1 MRHLLLGSAAAATLF
16 FAMGTSAFA
25 QAATEAKSDAGA
37 EVIIVTAQK
46 RVQNV
51 QEVAAAVSVIGG
63 EQIARAGGYNIESV
77 QTQIPTLNFRKGG
90 TNLNSSLFLRGVGT
104 INFSIAAEPSVAVVL
119 DGVVLARAGEAF
131 GDLSD
136 IQRIE
141 VLRGPQGTLF
151 GKNSSAGVVN
161 IISQSPGRVHS
172 GDIQVTANDGNEYK
186 LRASVDM
193 PFSDSVR
200 SRVTVFGGS
209 YDGNI
214 TNLTTGSKINGY
226 ERYGVR
232 GILDIDASE
241 SLKVRLIGDYRK
253 ADDNCCG
260 EVIGTAPTG
269 ANAAALL
276 SLLPGI
282 TFAGDET
289 RVVRNNL
296 VTRTEEESWGV
307 SAQADWDAGDFT
319 VTSITAYRGW
329 DNREVREGDW
339 LDRPAAYVGNGFA
352 QLHDDGPQTSTTFSQ
367 ELRLTSPTGKP
378 LEYVVGAYFSNAET
392 ERDFRRDV
400 IVCSASTLAIDTTG
414 QRPCSTATGVST
426 FVTAFSSANFGS
438 ESRNAALFADGSYKA
453 TERLSIVGGVR
464 VTQDKLSYYHNR
476 VPAPIGGL
484 PGLRN
489 DTSGFKGS
497 TKEDNVSGKLGLKYQ
512 ASDDINFY
520 LTQSRGYKGPAY
532 NVFFNMNTTG
542 LNAIAPETVDSTEG
556 GVKTAFM
563 DNRVILNFA
572 VFRAV
577 YENFQANNF
586 DTLNG
591 VVITRLT
598 NAGNVSTTGLE
609 LDWLIR
615 ADGGLTINGGLAVTD
630 AQIEEFRDANL
641 VLSST
646 RRGERLALSPRFKAS
661 LGANYEWE
669 PEAVPG
675 IIHLNGQVSYSSDQF
690 SDIGENPLLRIPE
703 TTIVDAS
710 IGISDKQDRYR
721 LTLNIKNLTDEKYA
735 SLVTPGGPGGSLRYL
750 IPRDADRYVGLTLRA
765 KFGG

>member
-1 MRHLLLGSAAAATLF
+1 MRQVLFGTAAAAALLVTL
-16 FAMGTSAFA
+16 GTSAFA
-25 QAATEAKSDAGA
+25 QATTEAKPAEGA
-37 EVIIVTAQK
+37 EVIVVTAQK

-63 EQIARAGGYNIESV
+63 EAIDRAGGYNIESV
-77 QTQIPTLNFRKGG
+77 QAQIPTLNFRKGG

-161 IISQSPGRVHS
+161 IVSRSPGSVYG
-172 GDIQVTANDGNEYK
+172 GDIQLTANEGNEFK
-186 LRASVDM
+186 VRASVDV
-193 PFSDSVR
+193 PLSEQVR
-200 SRVTVFGGS
+200 SRLTFFGGS

-214 TNLTTGSKINGY
+214 TNLTTGDKINGY

-232 GILDIDASE
+232 GIVDIDASE
-241 SLKVRLIGDYRK
+241 DLKVRLIGDFRK
-253 ADDNCCG
+253 ADDPCCG

-269 ANAAALL
+269 ANAAALT
-276 SLLPGI
+276 SLLRGV

-289 RVVRNNL
+289 RTVRNNL
-296 VTRTEEESWGV
+296 VTKTEEEAWGV
-307 SAQADWDAGDFT
+307 SAQADWSMGEFT

-329 DNREVREGDW
+329 DNTEIREGDW
-339 LDRPAAYVGNGFA
+339 LDQAAAYVGNGFA
-352 QLHDDGPQTSTTFSQ
+352 QLHDNGPQTSTTFSQ
-367 ELRLTSPTGKP
+367 ELRLTSPSDQP
-378 LEYVVGAYFSNAET
+378 LEYVVGAFYSNAET

-400 IVCSASTLAIDTTG
+400 IVCSASTLATDLTG
-414 QRPCSTATGVST
+414 LRPCSNATGAST

-438 ESRNAALFADGSYKA
+438 ESRNAALFADGTYKA
-453 TERLSIVGGVR
+453 TERLSVVGGIR
-464 VTQDKLSYYHNR
+464 ATKDELSYYHNR
-476 VPAPIGGL
+476 VAAPAAGL

-489 DTSGFKGS
+489 DTSGFVGS
-497 TKEDNVSGKLGLKYQ
+497 TEEDNISGKLGLKYQ
-512 ASDDINFY
+512 ASEDINFY

-532 NVFFNMNTTG
+532 NVFFNMNPTG
-542 LNAIAPETVDSTEG
+542 LNAIEPETVDSTEG

-563 DNRVILNFA
+563 DNRVIVNLA

-598 NAGNVSTTGLE
+598 NAGNVSTSGLE

-615 ADGGLTINGGLAVTD
+615 ADSGLTINGGLAVTD

-641 VLSST
+641 VLSAT

-661 LGANYEWE
+661 LAANYQWE
-669 PEAVPG
+669 PKALPG
-675 IIHLNGQVSYSSDQF
+675 IVHLDGQIAYTSDQY

-710 IGISDKQDRYR
+710 IGFSDKQDRYR
-721 LTLNIKNLTDEKYA
+721 LTLTVKNLTDEKFA
-735 SLVTPGGPGGSLRYL
+735 SLVTPGGPGGALRYL
-750 IPRDADRYVGLTLRA
+750 IPREADRYVGLTLRA
-765 KFGG
+765 KWGN

>member
-16 FAMGTSAFA
+16 VAMGTSAFA
-25 QAATEAKSDAGA
+25 QAAPEAKSDSGA

-51 QEVAAAVSVIGG
+51 QEVAAAVTVGGG
-63 EQIARAGGYNIESV
+63 EQVERAGGYNIESV
-77 QTQIPTLNFRKGG
+77 QAQIPTLNFRKGG

-161 IISQSPGRVHS
+161 IVSKAPGRVHS
-172 GDIQVTANDGNEYK
+172 GDIQLTANDGNEYK

-214 TNLTTGSKINGY
+214 TNLTTGGKINGY

-232 GILDIDASE
+232 GILDIDASDA
-241 SLKVRLIGDYRK
+241 LKVRLIGDYRK

-269 ANAAALL
+269 ANGPALV

-282 TFAGDET
+282 TFAGDKT
-289 RVVRNNL
+289 RTVRHNL
-296 VTRTEEESWGV
+296 VTRTEEEAWGV
-307 SAQADWDAGDFT
+307 SAQADWTAGDFT

-367 ELRLTSPTGKP
+367 ELRLTPPSGEK
-378 LEYVVGAYFSNAET
+378 LEYVLGAYYANAET

-400 IVCSASTLAIDTTG
+400 IVCTASTLAIDTTG
-414 QRPCSTATGVST
+414 QRPCSTASGVST

-438 ESRNAALFADGSYKA
+438 ESRNAAVFADGSYKFSDK
-453 TERLSIVGGVR
+453 LSVVGGVR
-464 VTQDKLSYYHNR
+464 LTQDKLSYYHNR
-476 VPAPIGGL
+476 VPAPVGGL

-489 DTSGFKGS
+489 DLSGFKGS
-497 TKEDNVSGKLGLKYQ
+497 TREDNVSGKLGLKYQ
-512 ASDDINFY
+512 ATDDINFY
-520 LTQSRGYKGPAY
+520 VTQSRGYKGPAY
-532 NVFFNMNTTG
+532 NVFFNMNPTG
-542 LNAIAPETVDSTEG
+542 LNAISPETVDSTEG
-556 GVKTAFM
+556 GVKTAFL
-563 DNRVILNFA
+563 DNRILLNLA
-572 VFRAV
+572 VFRAE
-577 YENFQANNF
+577 YKNFQANNF

-615 ADGGLTINGGLAVTD
+615 ADNGLTINGGLAVTD

-641 VLSST
+641 VLSPA
-646 RRGERLALSPRFKAS
+646 RRGERLALSPRLKAS
-661 LGANYEWE
+661 LGADYQWE
-669 PEAVPG
+669 PASLPG
-675 IIHLNGQVSYSSDQF
+675 IIYFNGQVSYTSDQF
-690 SDIGENPLLRIPE
+690 SDLGENPLLRIPE

-710 IGISDKQDRYR
+710 IGFSDKEDRYR
-721 LTLNIKNLTDEKYA
+721 LTLNIKNLTDQQYA

-750 IPRDADRYVGLTLRA
+750 IPREADRYFGLTLRA

>member
-1 MRHLLLGSAAAATLF
+1 MRQVLFGSAAAAALLVTL
-16 FAMGTSAFA
+16 GTSAFA
-25 QAATEAKSDAGA
+25 QATTEAKPAEGA
-37 EVIIVTAQK
+37 EVIVVTAQK

-63 EQIARAGGYNIESV
+63 EAIDRAGGYNIESV
-77 QTQIPTLNFRKGG
+77 QAQIPTLNFRKGG

-161 IISQSPGRVHS
+161 IVSRSPGSVYG
-172 GDIQVTANDGNEYK
+172 GDIQLTANEGNEFK
-186 LRASVDM
+186 VRASVDV
-193 PFSDSVR
+193 PLSEQVR
-200 SRVTVFGGS
+200 SRLTFFGGS

-214 TNLTTGSKINGY
+214 TNLTTGDKINGY

-232 GILDIDASE
+232 GIVDIDASE
-241 SLKVRLIGDYRK
+241 DLKVRLIGDFRK
-253 ADDNCCG
+253 ADDPCCG

-269 ANAAALL
+269 ANAAALT
-276 SLLPGI
+276 SLLRGV

-289 RVVRNNL
+289 RTVRNNL
-296 VTRTEEESWGV
+296 VTKTEEEAWGV
-307 SAQADWDAGDFT
+307 SAQADWSMGEFT

-329 DNREVREGDW
+329 DNTEIREGDW
-339 LDRPAAYVGNGFA
+339 LDQAAAYVGNGFA
-352 QLHDDGPQTSTTFSQ
+352 QLHDNGPQTSTTFSQ
-367 ELRLTSPTGKP
+367 ELRLTSPSDQP
-378 LEYVVGAYFSNAET
+378 LEYVVGAFYSNAET

-400 IVCSASTLAIDTTG
+400 IVCSASTLATDLTG
-414 QRPCSTATGVST
+414 LRPCSNATGAST

-438 ESRNAALFADGSYKA
+438 ESRNAALFADGTYKA
-453 TERLSIVGGVR
+453 TERLSVVGGIR
-464 VTQDKLSYYHNR
+464 ATKDELSYYHNR
-476 VPAPIGGL
+476 VAAPAAGL

-489 DTSGFKGS
+489 DTSGFVGS
-497 TKEDNVSGKLGLKYQ
+497 TEEDNISGKLGLKYQ
-512 ASDDINFY
+512 ASEDINFY

-532 NVFFNMNTTG
+532 NVFFNMNPTG
-542 LNAIAPETVDSTEG
+542 LNAIEPETVDSTEG

-563 DNRVILNFA
+563 DNRVIVNLA

-598 NAGNVSTTGLE
+598 NAGNVSTSGLE

-615 ADGGLTINGGLAVTD
+615 ADSGLTINGGLAVTD

-641 VLSST
+641 VLSAT

-661 LGANYEWE
+661 LAANYQWE
-669 PEAVPG
+669 PKALPG
-675 IIHLNGQVSYSSDQF
+675 IVHLDGQIAYTSDQY

-710 IGISDKQDRYR
+710 IGFSDKQDRYR
-721 LTLNIKNLTDEKYA
+721 LTLTVKNLTDEKFA
-735 SLVTPGGPGGSLRYL
+735 SLVTPGGPGGALRYL
-750 IPRDADRYVGLTLRA
+750 IPREADRYVGLTLRA
-765 KFGG
+765 KWGN

>member
-1 MRHLLLGSAAAATLF
+1 MRQVLFGTAAAAALLVTL
-16 FAMGTSAFA
+16 GTSAFA
-25 QAATEAKSDAGA
+25 QATTEAKPAEGA
-37 EVIIVTAQK
+37 EVIVVTAQK

-63 EQIARAGGYNIESV
+63 EAIDRAGGYNIESV
-77 QTQIPTLNFRKGG
+77 QAQIPTLNFRKGG

-161 IISQSPGRVHS
+161 IVSRSPGSVYG
-172 GDIQVTANDGNEYK
+172 GDIQLTANEGNEFK
-186 LRASVDM
+186 VRASVDV
-193 PFSDSVR
+193 PLSEQVR
-200 SRVTVFGGS
+200 SRLTFFGGS

-214 TNLTTGSKINGY
+214 TNLTTGDKINGY

-232 GILDIDASE
+232 GIVDIDASE
-241 SLKVRLIGDYRK
+241 DLKVRLIGDFRK
-253 ADDNCCG
+253 ADDPCCG

-269 ANAAALL
+269 ANAAALT
-276 SLLPGI
+276 SLLPGV

-289 RVVRNNL
+289 RTVRNNL
-296 VTRTEEESWGV
+296 VTKTEEEAWGV
-307 SAQADWDAGDFT
+307 SAQADWSVGEFT

-329 DNREVREGDW
+329 DNTEIREGDW
-339 LDRPAAYVGNGFA
+339 LDKAAAYVGNGFA
-352 QLHDDGPQTSTTFSQ
+352 QLHDNGPQTSTTFSQ
-367 ELRLTSPTGKP
+367 ELRLTSPSDQP
-378 LEYVVGAYFSNAET
+378 LEYVVGAFYSNAET

-400 IVCSASTLAIDTTG
+400 IVCTASTLAIDATG
-414 QRPCSTATGVST
+414 VRPCSNATGAST

-438 ESRNAALFADGSYKA
+438 ESRNAALFADGTYKA
-453 TERLSIVGGVR
+453 TERLSVVGGIR
-464 VTQDKLSYYHNR
+464 ATKDELSYYHNR
-476 VPAPIGGL
+476 VAAPAAGL

-489 DTSGFKGS
+489 DTSGFVGS
-497 TKEDNVSGKLGLKYQ
+497 TEEDNISGKLGLKYQ
-512 ASDDINFY
+512 ASEDVNFY
-520 LTQSRGYKGPAY
+520 VTQSRGYKGPAY
-532 NVFFNMNTTG
+532 NVFFNMNPTG
-542 LNAIAPETVDSTEG
+542 LNAIEPETVDSTEG

-563 DNRVILNFA
+563 DNRVIVNLA

-615 ADGGLTINGGLAVTD
+615 ADNGLTINGGLAVTD

-641 VLSST
+641 VLSAT

-661 LGANYEWE
+661 LAANYQWE
-669 PEAVPG
+669 PEALPG
-675 IIHLNGQVSYSSDQF
+675 IVHLDGQIAYTSDQY

-710 IGISDKQDRYR
+710 IGFSDKQDRYR
-721 LTLNIKNLTDEKYA
+721 LTLTVKNLTDEKFA
-735 SLVTPGGPGGSLRYL
+735 SLVTPGGPGGALRYL
-750 IPRDADRYVGLTLRA
+750 IPREADRYVGLTLRA
-765 KFGG
+765 KWGN

>member
-1 MRHLLLGSAAAATLF
+1 MRQVLFGSAAAAALLFTL
-16 FAMGTSAFA
+16 GTSAFA
-25 QAATEAKSDAGA
+25 QTTTEAKPAEGA
-37 EVIIVTAQK
+37 EVIVVTAQK

-63 EQIARAGGYNIESV
+63 EAIDRAGGYNIESV
-77 QTQIPTLNFRKGG
+77 QAQIPTLNFRKGG

-161 IISQSPGRVHS
+161 IVSRSPGSVYG
-172 GDIQVTANDGNEYK
+172 GDIQFTANEGNEFK
-186 LRASVDM
+186 VRASVDV
-193 PFSDSVR
+193 PLSEQVR
-200 SRVTVFGGS
+200 SRLTFFGGS

-214 TNLTTGSKINGY
+214 TNLTTGDKINGY

-232 GILDIDASE
+232 GIVDIDASE
-241 SLKVRLIGDYRK
+241 DLKVRLIGDFRK
-253 ADDNCCG
+253 ADDPCCG

-269 ANAAALL
+269 ANAAALT
-276 SLLPGI
+276 SLLSGI

-289 RVVRNNL
+289 RTVRNNL
-296 VTRTEEESWGV
+296 VTKTEEEAWGV
-307 SAQADWDAGDFT
+307 SAQADWSVGEFT

-329 DNREVREGDW
+329 DNTEIREGDW
-339 LDRPAAYVGNGFA
+339 LDQAAAYVGNGFA
-352 QLHDDGPQTSTTFSQ
+352 QLHDNGPQTSTTFSQ
-367 ELRLTSPTGKP
+367 ELRLTSPSDQP
-378 LEYVVGAYFSNAET
+378 LEYVVGAFYSNAET

-400 IVCSASTLAIDTTG
+400 IVCTASTLAVDATG
-414 QRPCSTATGVST
+414 VRPCSNAAGAST

-438 ESRNAALFADGSYKA
+438 ESRNAALFADGTYKA
-453 TERLSIVGGVR
+453 TERLSVVAGIR
-464 VTQDKLSYYHNR
+464 ATKDELSYYHNR
-476 VPAPIGGL
+476 VAAPAAGL

-489 DTSGFKGS
+489 DTSGFVGS
-497 TKEDNVSGKLGLKYQ
+497 TEEDNISGKLGLKYQ
-512 ASDDINFY
+512 ASEDINFY
-520 LTQSRGYKGPAY
+520 LTQSLGYKGPAY
-532 NVFFNMNTTG
+532 NVFFNMNPTS
-542 LNAIAPETVDSTEG
+542 LNAIEPETVDSTEG

-563 DNRVILNFA
+563 DNRVIVNLA

-615 ADGGLTINGGLAVTD
+615 ADNGLTINGGLAVTD

-641 VLSST
+641 VLSAT

-661 LGANYEWE
+661 LAANYQWE
-669 PEAVPG
+669 PEALPG
-675 IIHLNGQVSYSSDQF
+675 IVHLDGQVAYTSDQF

-710 IGISDKQDRYR
+710 IGFSDKQDRYR
-721 LTLNIKNLTDEKYA
+721 LTLTVKNLTDEKFA
-735 SLVTPGGPGGSLRYL
+735 SLVTPGGPGGALRYL
-750 IPRDADRYVGLTLRA
+750 IPREADRYVGLTLRA
-765 KFGG
+765 KWGK

>member
-1 MRHLLLGSAAAATLF
+1 MRQVLFGSAAAAALLVTL
-16 FAMGTSAFA
+16 GTSAFA
-25 QAATEAKSDAGA
+25 QATTEAKPAEGA
-37 EVIIVTAQK
+37 EVIVVTAQK

-63 EQIARAGGYNIESV
+63 EAIDRAGGYNIESV
-77 QTQIPTLNFRKGG
+77 QAQIPTLNFRKGG

-161 IISQSPGRVHS
+161 IVSRSPGSVYG
-172 GDIQVTANDGNEYK
+172 GDIQLTANEGNEFK
-186 LRASVDM
+186 VRASVDV
-193 PFSDSVR
+193 PLSEQVR
-200 SRVTVFGGS
+200 SRLTFFGGS

-214 TNLTTGSKINGY
+214 TNLTTGDKINGY

-232 GILDIDASE
+232 GIVDIDASE
-241 SLKVRLIGDYRK
+241 DLKVRLIGDFRK
-253 ADDNCCG
+253 ADDPCCG

-269 ANAAALL
+269 ANAAALT
-276 SLLPGI
+276 SLLPGV

-289 RVVRNNL
+289 RTVRNNL
-296 VTRTEEESWGV
+296 VTKTEEEAWGV
-307 SAQADWDAGDFT
+307 SAQADWSVGEFT

-329 DNREVREGDW
+329 DNTEIREGDW
-339 LDRPAAYVGNGFA
+339 LDKAAAYVGNGFA
-352 QLHDDGPQTSTTFSQ
+352 QLHDNGPQTSTTFSQ
-367 ELRLTSPTGKP
+367 ELRLTSPSDQP
-378 LEYVVGAYFSNAET
+378 LEYVVGAFYSNAET

-400 IVCSASTLAIDTTG
+400 IVCTASTLAIDATG
-414 QRPCSTATGVST
+414 VRPCSNATGAST

-438 ESRNAALFADGSYKA
+438 ESRNAALFADGTYKA
-453 TERLSIVGGVR
+453 TERLSVVGGIR
-464 VTQDKLSYYHNR
+464 ATKDELSYYHNR
-476 VPAPIGGL
+476 VAAPAAGL

-489 DTSGFKGS
+489 DTSGFVGS
-497 TKEDNVSGKLGLKYQ
+497 TEEDNISGKLGLKYQ
-512 ASDDINFY
+512 ASEDVNFY
-520 LTQSRGYKGPAY
+520 VTQSRGYKGPAY
-532 NVFFNMNTTG
+532 NVFFNMNPTG
-542 LNAIAPETVDSTEG
+542 LNAIEPETVDSTEG

-563 DNRVILNFA
+563 DNRVIVNLA

-615 ADGGLTINGGLAVTD
+615 ADNGLTINGGLAVTD

-641 VLSST
+641 VLSAT

-661 LGANYEWE
+661 LAANYQWE
-669 PEAVPG
+669 PEALPG
-675 IIHLNGQVSYSSDQF
+675 IVHLDGQIAYTSDQY

-710 IGISDKQDRYR
+710 IGFSDKQDRYR
-721 LTLNIKNLTDEKYA
+721 LTLTVKNLTDEKFA
-735 SLVTPGGPGGSLRYL
+735 SLVTPGGPGGALRYL
-750 IPRDADRYVGLTLRA
+750 IPREADRYVGLTLRA
-765 KFGG
+765 KWGN

>member
-1 MRHLLLGSAAAATLF
+1 MRQVLFGSAAAAALLITL
-16 FAMGTSAFA
+16 GTSAFA
-25 QAATEAKSDAGA
+25 QTTTEAKPAESA
-37 EVIIVTAQK
+37 EVIVVTAQK

-63 EQIARAGGYNIESV
+63 EAIDRAGGYNIETV
-77 QTQIPTLNFRKGG
+77 QAQIPTLNFRKGG

-119 DGVVLARAGEAF
+119 DGVVLTRAGEAF

-161 IISQSPGRVHS
+161 IVSRSPGSVYG
-172 GDIQVTANDGNEYK
+172 GDIQLTANEGNEFK
-186 LRASVDM
+186 VRASVDV
-193 PFSDSVR
+193 PLSEQVR
-200 SRVTVFGGS
+200 SRLTFFGGT

-214 TNLTTGSKINGY
+214 TNLTTGDKINGY

-232 GILDIDASE
+232 GIVDIDASE
-241 SLKVRLIGDYRK
+241 DLKVRLIGDYRK
-253 ADDNCCG
+253 ADDPCCG

-269 ANAAALL
+269 ANAAALT
-276 SLLPGI
+276 SLLSGV

-289 RVVRNNL
+289 RTVRNNL
-296 VTRTEEESWGV
+296 VTKTEEEAWGV
-307 SAQADWDAGDFT
+307 SAQADWNVGEFT

-329 DNREVREGDW
+329 DNTEIREGDW
-339 LDRPAAYVGNGFA
+339 LDKAAAYVGNGFA
-352 QLHDDGPQTSTTFSQ
+352 QLHDNGPQTSTTFSQ
-367 ELRLTSPTGKP
+367 ELRLTSPSDQP
-378 LEYVVGAYFSNAET
+378 LEYVVGAFYSKAET

-400 IVCSASTLAIDTTG
+400 IVCTASTLAIDATG
-414 QRPCSTATGVST
+414 VRPCSNATGAST

-438 ESRNAALFADGSYKA
+438 ESRNAAIFADGTYKA
-453 TERLSIVGGVR
+453 TERLSVVAGIR
-464 VTQDKLSYYHNR
+464 ATKDELSYYHNR
-476 VPAPIGGL
+476 VAAPAAGL

-489 DTSGFKGS
+489 DTSGFAGS
-497 TKEDNVSGKLGLKYQ
+497 TDEDNISGKLGLKYQ
-512 ASDDINFY
+512 ASEDINFY

-532 NVFFNMNTTG
+532 NVFFNMNPTG
-542 LNAIAPETVDSTEG
+542 LNAIEPETVDSTEG
-556 GVKTAFM
+556 GVKTAFL
-563 DNRVILNFA
+563 DNRVIVNLA

-598 NAGNVSTTGLE
+598 NAGNVSTTGFE

-615 ADGGLTINGGLAVTD
+615 ADNGLTLNGGLAVTD

-641 VLSST
+641 VLSAT

-661 LGANYEWE
+661 LAANYQWE
-669 PEAVPG
+669 PEALPG
-675 IIHLNGQVSYSSDQF
+675 IVHLDGQIAYTSDQF
-690 SDIGENPLLRIPE
+690 SDTGENPLLRIPE

-710 IGISDKQDRYR
+710 IGFSDKQDRYR
-721 LTLNIKNLTDEKYA
+721 LTLTVKNLTDEKFA
-735 SLVTPGGPGGSLRYL
+735 SLVTPGGPGGALRYL
-750 IPRDADRYVGLTLRA
+750 IPREADRYVGLTLRA
-765 KFGG
+765 KWGK